1 MLIDYHLHNHFSP
14 DSKTDTRKLV
24 EHLQKQNIKN
34 ICITNH
40 GEWFIQEEDVQI
52 ETFDFKESYER
63 LAFAKKEIEEIQ
75 KEFPDM
81 QIGFGLELQYDKHT
95 LKESEKLVKSLPFD
109 FILGSIHFV
118 DDVLI
123 ANDKYCRDMFE
134 KYSEQKMYST
144 YFEDLLK
151 WVKIG
156 NFDVVG
162 HFDIIKKVG
171 YKYYGPF
178 QPQKYKPIIIEIIKE
193 MKKRSIGIE
202 INTKY
207 MHKNCNEPFP
217 HPDILKWCLEMG
229 IKNFT
234 IGSDAHHIEDAGVNI
249 PEALE
254 LLKNVGVKNISTYKK
269 RKPSLD
275 LIQK

>member
-1 MLIDYHLHNHFSP
+1 MN
-14 DSKTDTRKLV
+14 
-24 EHLQKQNIKN
+24 
-34 ICITNH
+34 
-40 GEWFIQEEDVQI
+40 
-52 ETFDFKESYER
+52 
-63 LAFAKKEIEEIQ
+63 
-75 KEFPDM
+75 
-81 QIGFGLELQYDKHT
+81 IGFGLELQYDRHA

-144 YFEDLLK
+144 YFKDLLK

-171 YKYYGPF
+171 HEYYGPF
-178 QPQKYKPIIIEIIKE
+178 NPQKYKPIILKIIEE
-193 MKKRSIGIE
+193 MKKRGIGIE
-202 INTKY
+202 VNTKY
-207 MHKNCNEPFP
+207 MKKGCYEPFP
-217 HPDILKWCLEMG
+217 HPYILKWCVEMG
-229 IKNFT
+229 IKNYT
-234 IGSDAHHIEDAGVNI
+234 IGSDAHSANQAGKNI

-254 LLKNVGVKNISTYKK
+254 LLKEVGVKNISTYKD
-269 RKPSLD
+269 RSAILTS
-275 LIQK
+275 I